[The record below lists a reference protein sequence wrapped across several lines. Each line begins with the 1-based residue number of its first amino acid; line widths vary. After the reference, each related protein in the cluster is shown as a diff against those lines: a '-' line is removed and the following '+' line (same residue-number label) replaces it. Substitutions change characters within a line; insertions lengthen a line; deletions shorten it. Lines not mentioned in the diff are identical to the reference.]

1 MGRKCNEGDYICKDS
16 NRIILPENDPVLKN
30 TIQRTTDGRV
40 VFRYRSSWEGYFMEA
55 IEMNPSIIKWGYE
68 NDRIEYYDPTTILP
82 DGMPK
87 KRNYHID
94 FVILYDNGT
103 LEYVEV
109 KPYHETYDPENP
121 PDEYYESGKSKGK
134 KKPKKKLTKKQ
145 LAEAK
150 TVFVKNSAKWGAC
163 RKYCEAISKTYGV
176 NCIFSIVT
184 EKDRLKDILKQK
196 GVIK

>member
-1 MGRKCNEGDYICKDS
+1 MGRKCNEGDYICKNS

-30 TIQRTTDGRV
+30 TIQRTPDGRV

-55 IEMNPSIIKWGYE
+55 IEMNPSVVKWGYE
-68 NDRIEYYDPTTILP
+68 NDRIEYHDPTTILP
-82 DGMPK
+82 DGSWK

-109 KPYHETYDPENP
+109 KPYHETVDPKSLEP
-121 PDEYYESGKSKGK
+121 KRKKSKGVN
-134 KKPKKKLTKKQ
+134 TKKYNTY
-145 LAEAK
+145 LEKVNLFA
-150 TVFVKNSAKWGAC
+150 KNSAKWGAC

-176 NCIFSIVT
+176 NCIFSIAT